1 MADDGK
7 IIIRRAKVNN
17 LKDVT
22 VEIPRGKFVVIT
34 GVSGSGKSS
43 LAFDTLFAEGQRRFA
58 ESLSSYAR
66 QFLGRMSKPD
76 VELIEGIAPPKLYRY
91 NRFVSATISAGL
103 AEGKTIIHVAMSSGI
118 SSTYQNACIAAE
130 EVGGV
135 YVIDSRNL
143 STGIGLQVIRACELA
158 DKGMAAEVIVSYLR
172 EMAGR
177 VDATF
182 IPESLEYLKMGGRC
196 SAATALSA
204 SLLRIKPCI
213 QVRDGAMVV
222 GKKYTGA
229 LEPVLMKYVKDRLGD
244 LEKVDLSRVF
254 ITHSGMTNPEL
265 VDKVKEAVLAIAPFE
280 DVQVTRAGCTVSM
293 HCGPNTLGVLFC
305 KK

>member
-1 MADDGK
+1 MSKQAIRVSADSTCDLSPALLEKYGIETLPLYAVLEDKAYKDGLEITPDDIYAKVKETGK
-7 IIIRRAKVNN
+7 IGSTAAINVDEYITFFTHMKESCHT
-17 LKDVT
+17 L
-22 VEIPRGKFVVIT
+22 IHFVI
-34 GVSGSGKSS
+34 SS
-43 LAFDTLFAEGQRRFA
+43 E
-58 ESLSSYAR
+58 
-66 QFLGRMSKPD
+66 
-76 VELIEGIAPPKLYRY
+76 
-91 NRFVSATISAGL
+91 
-103 AEGKTIIHVAMSSGI
+103 MSSCC
-118 SSTYQNACIAAE
+118 QNALIAAA

-229 LEPVLMKYVKDRLGD
+229 MEPVLMKYVKDRLSD